1 MEKPSAAVIIPTY
14 NEADNITAIVNDL
27 LEVFHGSGIEGW
39 IVVVDDGSPD
49 GTGRIVGEIAAGN
62 PMVMLLERGRKM
74 GIGSAYIDGFRYVLS
89 KMDVRAAVTMDA
101 DGSHPPQ
108 MVPHLI
114 KALEEDA
121 DVAVASRYIAGGSW
135 DAQWRRKIVS
145 RGANLL
151 ARVATGFGVRDMTSG
166 FRAYRIEAIKA
177 LDLGRLESGYVFQVA
192 MLYQLLRLGFRVV
205 EIPFRFTPRRGGK
218 SKLGIPEYLNYLT
231 WSMKTLYGRLR

>member
-114 KALEEDA
+114 KEE
-121 DVAVASRYIAGGSW
+121 Y
-135 DAQWRRKIVS
+135 
-145 RGANLL
+145 
-151 ARVATGFGVRDMTSG
+151 
-166 FRAYRIEAIKA
+166 
-177 LDLGRLESGYVFQVA
+177 
-192 MLYQLLRLGFRVV
+192 
-205 EIPFRFTPRRGGK
+205 
-218 SKLGIPEYLNYLT
+218 YL
-231 WSMKTLYGRLR
+231 SSAC